1 MITDDTSFRRS
12 VKRRHGPQ
20 FLSLFGEQHETPSDS
35 YLKVPYQLCTSRLVN
50 TRLRYAQVSINLREL
65 VEILQILLLHITTTS
80 IFGRKLNN
88 RETIPASAT
97 RSLRRTTEDTNMSD
111 AESSPEAR
119 FIFINICE
127 LIKYREAKFNF
138 QIETISGKIGI

>member
-1 MITDDTSFRRS
+1 
-12 VKRRHGPQ
+12 
-20 FLSLFGEQHETPSDS
+20 
-35 YLKVPYQLCTSRLVN
+35 
-50 TRLRYAQVSINLREL
+50 
-65 VEILQILLLHITTTS
+65 
-80 IFGRKLNN
+80 
-88 RETIPASAT
+88 
-97 RSLRRTTEDTNMSD
+97 MSD